1 MQKLNELF
9 VKDKIKKLESLGNT
23 KLLKSSSKP
32 KEKLDTYKKDMKSF
46 LKM

>member
-9 VKDKIKKLESLGNT
+9 VRDKIKKIELLGNT
-23 KLLKSSSKP
+23 KLPKP
-32 KEKLDTYKKDMKSF
+32 SNNHKEKLDTYKKDMKVF